1 MNRWETSVKYCC
13 LVLNIPQRLR
23 KSPYRV
29 ENGLLRVFILN
40 LLNVT
45 MDKFFMDQTQTL
57 LNIPFHLSISV
68 PFMDQTNFVLNIP
81 IYVSMFFPFSAPPR
95 WMKRRSVRFSTI
107 SAPFSQP
114 WRIFSSPPH
123 DSGCKHE
130 DLKWSWIF
138 KSTDFRHC
146 PNRHSAKNWP
156 LHISTAVDGSSRCS
170 DRFREYRRTFLRETK
185 KYSKNWNIL
194 SLNLRRESSTNWKF
208 IATNP
213 YPPN

>member
-130 DLKWSWIF
+130 DLKGHGYTFLDASLYGKRYLGCF
-138 KSTDFRHC
+138 
-146 PNRHSAKNWP
+146 HSRGR
-156 LHISTAVDGSSRCS
+156 SSSRWSRSSPRRWPGPWVWAKPRPCPLLQVWGWCS
-170 DRFREYRRTFLRETK
+170 WACFVGG
-185 KYSKNWNIL
+185 SAQIL
-194 SLNLRRESSTNWKF
+194 LGWF
-208 IATNP
+208 A
-213 YPPN
+213 